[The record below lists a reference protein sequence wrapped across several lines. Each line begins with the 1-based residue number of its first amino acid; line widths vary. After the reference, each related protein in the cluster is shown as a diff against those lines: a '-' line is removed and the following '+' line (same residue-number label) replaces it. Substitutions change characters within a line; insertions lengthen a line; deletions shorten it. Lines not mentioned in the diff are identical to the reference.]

1 MKGPVA
7 LMARL
12 PSGADNRPQ
21 AGNGCWG
28 NAVGDYWPLKCLRR
42 QFMCSSPLL
51 LEQATYAL

>member
-7 LMARL
+7 RMARL
-12 PSGADNRPQ
+12 PSGADNGPQ
-21 AGNGCWG
+21 AGDGRRG

-51 LEQATYAL
+51 PEQATYAL

>member
-7 LMARL
+7 RMARL
-12 PSGADNRPQ
+12 PSGADNGLR
-21 AGNGCWG
+21 AGNGLWL
-28 NAVGDYWPLKCLRR
+28 AGDYWPLNCLRR